1 VERKQAQTYT
11 RSLSFIVV
19 HVTNDTASG
28 GCRGTEAG
36 SEALSIF
43 QYRVV
48 ERKYV
53 SEKKLECVRYAT
65 AVANSPLH
73 ETVTPRVQTV
83 LLVRYNCITN
93 S

>member
-1 VERKQAQTYT
+1 MRQATYVLNGSRHKLILD
-11 RSLSFIVV
+11 RSIYLILVP
-19 HVTNDTASG
+19 VTSDTASS

-73 ETVTPRVQTV
+73 
-83 LLVRYNCITN
+83 
-93 S
+93 

>member
-1 VERKQAQTYT
+1 VERKQAQTYI

-19 HVTNDTASG
+19 PVNSDTASG

-48 ERKYV
+48 KWKYV
-53 SEKKLECVRYAT
+53 SEKKLECVRSAT
-65 AVANSPLH
+65 AVANAPLH
-73 ETVTPRVQTV
+73 
-83 LLVRYNCITN
+83 
-93 S
+93 